1 MRSLCPSVCGW
12 NAVDMLRLVSYFFHR
27 FYHKLLVNLVSL
39 SLTILFGIPCFATT
53 SLKTNCATLS
63 AVAGS
68 DVGRKRAIFEN
79 LSTMTKTPEFLELVS
94 GKSVRKSIE
103 ISCHGP
109 AGVGRG

>member
-12 NAVDMLRLVSYFFHR
+12 NAVDILRLVSYFFQR
-27 FYHKLLVNLVSL
+27 FYHRLLVNLESL
-39 SLTILFGIPCFATT
+39 SLTILFGMPCFATT
-53 SLKTNCATLS
+53 SLKTNSATFS

-68 DVGRKRAIFEN
+68 DVGRKRAILEN
-79 LSTMTKTPEFLELVS
+79 LSTMTNMPEFWELVT

-103 ISCHGP
+103 MSCHGP